1 MNPLWSVRM
10 LCAVAIALAFA
21 CSGASDAP
29 VDAAVVKIETLELRV
44 GGDTVIPSEGTRI
57 DERALASLGGFR
69 SVTLPDYWPLMRRRR
84 VLEGWYRAGFEV
96 VASPTDCAIAVEGT
110 WDSLQVYVNGERL
123 VEATAADRPAQLPL
137 LAAATVLMRV
147 QPALLRAGANEVALR
162 FVTRPDEIGS
172 LQSIAVGPA
181 HVLAARQRNTT
192 LWTATLPSLLA
203 LFGLSCGLLVLM
215 LTRWS
220 LVPGTFALG
229 FGTTLWSSAALLAPL
244 AASPSSPFGDVIAT
258 AAHAFPPCIALGFL
272 YALGLRRRRV
282 EATLIGSIAVG
293 AGVRA
298 LVAPVWIPV
307 VDNLWWIVNAAIGLY
322 LIRLAIVAVRRN
334 ALPVPR
340 LLLAAS
346 VIVIGAGIFDLATL
360 FAGRSPVHFSLF
372 VATSPLIGLA
382 TAAGLVVSLA
392 RALDSAHRLNVN
404 LEQRVEEKRREL
416 DASYARTAIL
426 ERARAIAG
434 ERERMMRD
442 MHDGTGGQ
450 LVSALAMVEGGEV
463 PRDEVAEALREALS
477 DLRLVI
483 DSLEPGEPDL
493 LALLAHARARLE
505 PRLERHGLRFAWQ
518 VEDVPAPARF
528 GPEQSLHLMRVFQEA
543 VTNAVKHA
551 RATTISVRTGTARD
565 AGGRACAFVEV
576 ADDGCGFGAAPN
588 VASGTIGRGLRNM
601 RRRAEELDGELIVS
615 SVAQGTAVRLLLP
628 LRDPS

>member
-1 MNPLWSVRM
+1 V
-10 LCAVAIALAFA
+10 
-21 CSGASDAP
+21 
-29 VDAAVVKIETLELRV
+29 
-44 GGDTVIPSEGTRI
+44 
-57 DERALASLGGFR
+57 
-69 SVTLPDYWPLMRRRR
+69 
-84 VLEGWYRAGFEV
+84 
-96 VASPTDCAIAVEGT
+96 
-110 WDSLQVYVNGERL
+110 
-123 VEATAADRPAQLPL
+123 
-137 LAAATVLMRV
+137 
-147 QPALLRAGANEVALR
+147 
-162 FVTRPDEIGS
+162 
-172 LQSIAVGPA
+172 
-181 HVLAARQRNTT
+181 
-192 LWTATLPSLLA
+192 
-203 LFGLSCGLLVLM
+203 
-215 LTRWS
+215 
-220 LVPGTFALG
+220 
-229 FGTTLWSSAALLAPL
+229 
-244 AASPSSPFGDVIAT
+244 
-258 AAHAFPPCIALGFL
+258 
-272 YALGLRRRRV
+272 
-282 EATLIGSIAVG
+282 
-293 AGVRA
+293 
-298 LVAPVWIPV
+298 
-307 VDNLWWIVNAAIGLY
+307 IGLY
-322 LIRLAIVAVRRN
+322 LVRLAVVVVRHA

-340 LLLAAS
+340 LLLGAA
-346 VIVIGAGIFDLATL
+346 VIVLGAGIFDLASL
-360 FAGRSPVHFSLF
+360 FAGRSPVGFSLF

-392 RALDSAHRLNVN
+392 RSLDSAHRLNVD
-404 LEQRVEEKRREL
+404 LEQRVEEKHREL

-426 ERARAIAG
+426 ERDRAIAG

-518 VEDVPAPARF
+518 VEDVPVPARF

-565 AGGRACAFVEV
+565 AGGRACAYVEV

-588 VASGTIGRGLRNM
+588 GASGTIGRGLRNM
-601 RRRAEELDGELIVS
+601 RRRAEELDGELVVS